1 MAAFRFG
8 TAQAHKMKLLR
19 AQIIKQLE
27 TMMYSLTELARF
39 QQRSDQWLTA
49 PIRNNCRAAA
59 LARAKEIRHK

>member
-1 MAAFRFG
+1 
-8 TAQAHKMKLLR
+8 MKLLR
-19 AQIIKQLE
+19 AQIVKQLE